1 MLLPFLLIIVIIK
14 HRPLIYLMLKK
25 GKTLIY
31 FIWIALLITLVVA
44 YIINPEIITADY
56 LIAFIQRF
64 QNEML
69 LVYTLLTF
77 VRGFFLIPST
87 PFVIGGGLLFPDQLL
102 LVLLISIAGV
112 LFSAT
117 SLYYFSDL
125 LGFSS
130 YLEKKFPSKI
140 PAWKKK
146 LDTPRSML
154 LVAGWSIFPFVPTD
168 IICYVTGILKTPFK
182 NVLFGVFIGELIL
195 CSLYVYFG
203 AAIFNYL

>member
-1 MLLPFLLIIVIIK
+1 
-14 HRPLIYLMLKK
+14 MLKK

-31 FIWIALLITLVVA
+31 IIWIALLITLVVA
-44 YIINPEIITADY
+44 YLLNPKIITAEY
-56 LIAFIQRF
+56 LVAFIQEF
-64 QNEML
+64 QGEML
-69 LVYTLLTF
+69 LIYTILTLI
-77 VRGFFLIPST
+77 RGFFLIPST

-102 LVLLISIAGV
+102 LVLLISIVGV

-140 PAWKKK
+140 HLWKKK
-146 LDTPRSML
+146 LDTPKSTL

-182 NVLFGVFIGELIL
+182 NVLFGVFIGELVL

-203 AAIFNYL
+203 ASIFNYL

>member
-1 MLLPFLLIIVIIK
+1 
-14 HRPLIYLMLKK
+14 MLKK

-31 FIWIALLITLVVA
+31 IIWASLLLVFIISYL
-44 YIINPEIITADY
+44 INPAFYSAERLVSIIKT
-56 LIAFIQRF
+56 FK
-64 QNEML
+64 NEML
-69 LVYTLLTF
+69 LIYTILTLL
-77 VRGFFLIPST
+77 RGFFLIPST
-87 PFVIGGGLLFPDQLL
+87 PFVIAGGLLFPDQLL
-102 LVLLISIAGV
+102 LVLFISIAGV

-130 YLEKKFPSKI
+130 YLEQKFPDKISKL
-140 PAWKKK
+140 KKK
-146 LDTPRSML
+146 LESPKSTL
-154 LVAGWSIFPFVPTD
+154 FVAGWSIFPFVPTD

-182 NVLFGVFIGELIL
+182 NVLYGVFIGEIIL

>member
-1 MLLPFLLIIVIIK
+1 
-14 HRPLIYLMLKK
+14 MLKK
-25 GKTLIY
+25 GKNLIY
-31 FIWIALLITLVVA
+31 IIWIALLFALIIA
-44 YIINPEIITADY
+44 YIINPEIITAEY
-56 LIAFIQRF
+56 LVSFIQKF

-69 LVYTLLTF
+69 LVYTLLTLM
-77 VRGFFLIPST
+77 RGFFLIPST

-102 LVLLISIAGV
+102 LVLIISIAGI

-140 PAWKKK
+140 NSWKKK
-146 LDTPRSML
+146 LDSPKSTL

-182 NVLFGVFIGELIL
+182 NVLFGVFIGEIIL

-203 AAIFNYL
+203 AAIFTYL

>member
-1 MLLPFLLIIVIIK
+1 ML
-14 HRPLIYLMLKK
+14 RK
-25 GKTLIY
+25 GKTIIY
-31 FIWIALLITLVVA
+31 IIWALLLIGFVVS
-44 YIINPEIITADY
+44 YIIYPELYTAEK
-56 LIAFIQRF
+56 LVSTIKTFK
-64 QNEML
+64 NEML
-69 LVYTLLTF
+69 LIYIVLSLI
-77 VRGFFLIPST
+77 RGFFLIPST
-87 PFVIGGGLLFPDQLL
+87 PFVIAGGLLFPDQLL
-102 LVLLISIAGV
+102 LVLLISIIGV

-130 YLEKKFPSKI
+130 YLEEKFPNKI
-140 PAWKKK
+140 PKLKKK
-146 LDTPRSML
+146 LDSPKSTL

-182 NVLFGVFIGELIL
+182 NVLFGVFIGEVIL

>member
-1 MLLPFLLIIVIIK
+1 MKHKRFLLS
-14 HRPLIYLMLKK
+14 MLKK

-31 FIWIALLITLVVA
+31 VIWIALLISLVVA
-44 YIINPEIITADY
+44 YILNPNIITAEY
-56 LIAFIQRF
+56 LIAFIQKF

-69 LVYTLLTF
+69 LVYTILTLI
-77 VRGFFLIPST
+77 RGFFLIPST

-102 LVLLISIAGV
+102 LVLLISMAGV

-117 SLYYFSDL
+117 SLYFFSDL
-125 LGFSS
+125 LGFST

-140 PAWKKK
+140 PQWKKK
-146 LDTPRSML
+146 LDTPKSTL

-182 NVLFGVFIGELIL
+182 NVLLGVFIGEAIL

-203 AAIFNYL
+203 AAIFNLI

>member
-1 MLLPFLLIIVIIK
+1 
-14 HRPLIYLMLKK
+14 MLKK

-31 FIWIALLITLVVA
+31 AIWIALLIGLVIA
-44 YIINPEIITADY
+44 YLLNLEIVTAEY
-56 LIAFIQRF
+56 LVAFIQKF

-69 LVYTLLTF
+69 LVYTLLTLI
-77 VRGFFLIPST
+77 RGFFLIPST

-102 LVLLISIAGV
+102 LVLLISIIGV

-140 PAWKKK
+140 SSWKKK
-146 LDTPRSML
+146 LDTPKSTL

-182 NVLFGVFIGELIL
+182 NVILGVFIGEFIL
-195 CSLYVYFG
+195 CSLYIYFG